1 MYLTLAAT
9 LEQFS
14 GNHAR
19 HPCSSMCLVLMFTCQ
34 VASCLRDA
42 HRGQVLFSSSDPS
55 DTLILVI
62 SGQVKVVVR

>member
-1 MYLTLAAT
+1 
-9 LEQFS
+9 
-14 GNHAR
+14 
-19 HPCSSMCLVLMFTCQ
+19 
-34 VASCLRDA
+34 LRDA